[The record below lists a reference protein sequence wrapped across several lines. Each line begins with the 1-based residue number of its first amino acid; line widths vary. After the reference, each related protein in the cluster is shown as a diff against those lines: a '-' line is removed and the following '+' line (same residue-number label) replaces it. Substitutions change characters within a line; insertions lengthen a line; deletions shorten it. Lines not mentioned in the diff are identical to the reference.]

1 MARFRRNL
9 AFTLLISLVEVNS
22 QVVKVAAIQ
31 MCMSEDKTS
40 NVQKA
45 KDFVRESAK
54 NGAQIILLPE
64 LFESL
69 YFCKDMDS
77 KYFSFASPLKN
88 NSLIKQ
94 FSKLAK
100 ELNVV
105 ILVSYF
111 EKAGEEYFNSLVVV
125 NADGEVMDNYRK
137 THIPDGPGYEE
148 KFYFKPGD
156 TGFKVWD
163 TAYGKIGVGICWD
176 QWFCETARALTL
188 MGAEI
193 IFYPTAIGSEPEIG
207 LDSKEHWQRVQ
218 MGHAATNTV
227 PVVVANRI
235 GEEVGESCSLS
246 FYGSSFITD
255 YTGEK
260 IAEATRDKEEI
271 VYGEFDL
278 EENAKQRE
286 YWGLL
291 RDRRPKAYSII
302 SKA

>member
-1 MARFRRNL
+1 MVKVSAIQMSMGENSNENI
-9 AFTLLISLVEVNS
+9 AKAISLVR
-22 QVVKVAAIQ
+22 K
-31 MCMSEDKTS
+31 
-40 NVQKA
+40 
-45 KDFVRESAK
+45 SAN

-77 KYFSFASPLKN
+77 KYFSLAHPFKN
-88 NSLIKQ
+88 NSLIQQ
-94 FSKLAK
+94 FSDLAK

-105 ILVSYF
+105 LLVSYF
-111 EKAGEEYFNSLVVV
+111 EKSYDEYFNSLVVIDA
-125 NADGEVMDNYRK
+125 NGQVMDNYRK

-163 TAYGKIGVGICWD
+163 TAYGKIGAGICWD
-176 QWFCETARALTL
+176 QWFCETARALAL
-188 MGAEI
+188 KGAEI

-235 GEEVGESCSLS
+235 GEEIGESCSLT

-255 YTGEK
+255 YTGKK
-260 IAEATRDKEEI
+260 IAEASREKEEI
-271 VYGEFDL
+271 IYANFDL
-278 EENAKQRE
+278 KENAKQRE
-286 YWGLL
+286 YWGLI
-291 RDRRPKAYSII
+291 RDRRPSCYTDLI
-302 SKA
+302 

>member
-1 MARFRRNL
+1 M
-9 AFTLLISLVEVNS
+9 
-22 QVVKVAAIQ
+22 VKVSAIQ
-31 MCMSEDKTS
+31 MSMGEDKAA
-40 NVQKA
+40 NVKKA
-45 KDFVRESAK
+45 EKLVRDSAQ

-64 LFESL
+64 LFEGL
-69 YFCKDMDS
+69 YFCKDLDE
-77 KYFSFASPLKN
+77 KYFSWAKPLKN
-88 NSLIKQ
+88 NELIKR
-94 FSKLAK
+94 FSDLAK
-100 ELNVV
+100 ELEVV

-111 EKAGEEYFNSLVVV
+111 EKSENDYFNSLVVV
-125 NADGEVMDNYRK
+125 DSNGTIMDNYRK

-156 TGFKVWD
+156 TGFKVYD

-227 PVVVANRI
+227 PVVAANRI
-235 GEEVGESCSLS
+235 GKEDGQSCSLT

-255 YTGEK
+255 YTGAK
-260 IAEATRDKEEI
+260 IAEASRDKEEI
-271 VYGEFDL
+271 IYAEFDL
-278 EENAKQRE
+278 EDNQKQRE

-291 RDRRPKAYSII
+291 KDRRPEMYKGLVTA
-302 SKA
+302 K

>member
-1 MARFRRNL
+1 M
-9 AFTLLISLVEVNS
+9 
-22 QVVKVAAIQ
+22 VKVSAIQ
-31 MCMSEDKTS
+31 MQMSEDTSS
-40 NVQKA
+40 NVATA
-45 KDFVRESAK
+45 KRLVRESVS

-69 YFCKDMDS
+69 YFCKDMDK
-77 KYFSFASPLKN
+77 KYFSFATPLKN
-88 NSLIKQ
+88 NSLIQQ
-94 FSKLAK
+94 FSDLAK
-100 ELNVV
+100 ELKVV

-111 EKAGEEYFNSLVVV
+111 EKAQEEYFNSLVVIDA
-125 NADGEVMDNYRK
+125 NGKVMDNYRK

-163 TAYGKIGVGICWD
+163 TAYAKIGVGICWD

-188 MGAEI
+188 KGAEI

-235 GEEVGESCSLS
+235 GEEKGESCSLT

-255 YTGEK
+255 YTGAK
-260 IAEATRDKEEI
+260 IAEASRDKEEI
-271 VYGEFDL
+271 LYAEFDL
-278 EENAKQRE
+278 EENAKQRK

-291 RDRRPKAYSII
+291 KDRRPECYQNI
-302 SKA
+302 SN

>member
-1 MARFRRNL
+1 M
-9 AFTLLISLVEVNS
+9 
-22 QVVKVAAIQ
+22 VKVSAIQ
-31 MCMSEDKTS
+31 MSMSQDKDS
-40 NVQKA
+40 NILKA
-45 KDFVRESAK
+45 EKLVRDSAL

-64 LFESL
+64 LFEGL
-69 YFCKDMDS
+69 YFCKDMDE
-77 KYFSFASPLKN
+77 KYFSWANPLKN
-88 NSLIKQ
+88 NKLIKH
-94 FSKLAK
+94 FSDLAK
-100 ELNVV
+100 ELKVV

-111 EKAGEEYFNSLVVV
+111 EKSSDEYFNSLVVV
-125 NADGEVMDNYRK
+125 DSDGTIMDNYRK

-156 TGFKVWD
+156 SGFKVYD

-207 LDSKEHWQRVQ
+207 VDSKEHWQRVQ

-227 PVVVANRI
+227 PVVVANRF
-235 GEEVGESCSLS
+235 GEEIGESCSLN

-255 YTGEK
+255 YTGAK
-260 IAEATRDKEEI
+260 IAEASRDKEEVI
-271 VYGEFDL
+271 YAEFDL
-278 EENAKQRE
+278 KDNAKQRE

-291 RDRRPKAYSII
+291 RDRRSECYS
-302 SKA
+302 KLCE